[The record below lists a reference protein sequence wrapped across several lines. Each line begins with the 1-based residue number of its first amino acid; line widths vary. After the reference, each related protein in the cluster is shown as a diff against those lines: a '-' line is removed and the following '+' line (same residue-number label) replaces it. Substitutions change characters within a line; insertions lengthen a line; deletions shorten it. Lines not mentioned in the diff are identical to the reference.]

1 MQKFFN
7 YTIIIFAYILCI
19 FSLLAFI
26 FIHLEIFKNKFQL
39 DLNGLNYYFE
49 SLAKFKELFAGTI
62 TLIVAY
68 YGIQRFQAAEIA
80 NKDKIKLDRFS
91 DWKTITEI
99 RMNEFK
105 DVNKKFSRE
114 FSRIRYN
121 FYNDLYSKNMSIK
134 NKAELKLIYDK
145 YFKNLT
151 RFFEETT
158 NDFIGMGGIYLNQ
171 EYTYFFDDFYFVF
184 IGCLDN
190 SYNEIYKD
198 TKELYLSNLDAERII
213 NTEMYYAAKTRHTGL
228 V

>member
-1 MQKFFN
+1 MA
-7 YTIIIFAYILCI
+7 FA
-19 FSLLAFI
+19 
-26 FIHLEIFKNKFQL
+26 FIHLNLFKNKFQL
-39 DLNGLNYYFE
+39 DIDGLNYYFK
-49 SLAKFKELFAGTI
+49 SIAKFKELFAGTI
-62 TLIVAY
+62 TLIIAY

-121 FYNDLYSKNMSIK
+121 FYNDLYLKNMSIS
-134 NKAELKLIYDK
+134 NKADLVIIYNK

-158 NDFIGMGGIYLNQ
+158 EKFVGLGGIYSDK

-190 SYNEIYKD
+190 SYDEIYQD
-198 TKELYLSNLDAERII
+198 TKELYLSNLDANRTI
-213 NTEMYYAAKTRHTGL
+213 NNDLYQRALMRHTGL